1 MEQFPGTSYNIHALR
16 VLEFDRVLEITAS
29 LAESS
34 EGRAAILDIRP
45 SSSADEI
52 RGKLQEVNEL
62 MDAIRFD
69 DPVPGAG
76 VLDIREIF
84 PLLEVQGYILEIE
97 HIAAVADNLETA
109 RKVRGY
115 FGERR
120 EKYPLIWRAAERLTL
135 DEELERHIRR
145 VITPDLA
152 IADDASKELQSIRR
166 RLVRARSSL
175 RDLVEKT
182 LSGLP
187 DDIVADRIVT
197 IRNNRFVIPIRES
210 MKKRVQGAVHDRSQT
225 GRTLFIE
232 PLASIDGNNLV
243 NELEMAEQVEI
254 KRILADL
261 STRIAKIS
269 STLARNQDILVSLD
283 VTKAKA
289 KYGVRSEG
297 VVPKIRDD
305 EYEIVIRKGRH
316 PILDWKLRK
325 QNGDSA
331 VVPLDLDIGGDHAT
345 IVVTGPNAGGKTV
358 ALKTVGLLTVMATAG
373 FPIPAAADTV
383 VCVPGGIFADIGDEQ
398 SIDND
403 ISTFSSHMRQIVTV
417 LDEAD
422 NGSLVL
428 LDELGGGTNPADGEA
443 IARAVLGELTRRR
456 ALTIATTH
464 HGGLKVF
471 AHETPGVENA
481 SLEFDRE
488 RLMPTFR
495 FRTGIPGSSYAF
507 EIAGRM
513 GLPVSVLREAELLAG
528 SERKSL
534 EHLIAELEE
543 QVRLAREER
552 DAAAREHKR
561 FESVRIEHER
571 KRDELSRRRSDLLEQ
586 ALEES
591 KRIVD
596 NAGKKIESSI
606 REIRET
612 EASRTAILDAKKS
625 VESLKK
631 EIETKRTRIAKKRR
645 EKDSRPRVRELR
657 PGMMVYVRSLGSEA
671 SVEEVLDGGGKARVR
686 AGKGTAS
693 FVVKRGD
700 CFESDS
706 KPEKGAQVVR
716 VNVHSSGVDST
727 EIDLRGMTFDEAL
740 APLERFLDGLH
751 LAGYET
757 GNIIHGKGTGTL
769 RKKITAYLDDHE
781 YVASHRLGNWN
792 EGGTGVTIVTLGK

>member
-16 VLEFDRVLEITAS
+16 VLEFDRVLDIAAS
-29 LAESS
+29 LAESG
-34 EGRAAILDIRP
+34 EGRAAILDTRP
-45 SSSADEI
+45 SPSAPEI
-52 RGKLQEVNEL
+52 REMLQEVGEL

-69 DPVPGAG
+69 DPVPGTG

-84 PLLEVQGYILEIE
+84 PLLDVQGYILEIE

-109 RKVRGY
+109 RNMRDY
-115 FGERR
+115 FEERR
-120 EKYPLIWRAAERLTL
+120 EKYPLIRRASGLL
-135 DEELERHIRR
+135 IIDEELERRIRR
-145 VITPDLA
+145 VVTPELA

-197 IRNNRFVIPIRES
+197 IRNNRFVIPVRDS

-232 PLASIDGNNLV
+232 PLASIEGNNLV
-243 NELEMAEQVEI
+243 NELEMAEQAEI

-261 STRIAKIS
+261 SERIARIS
-269 STLARNQDILVSLD
+269 HTLVRNQDILVGLD

-297 VVPKIRDD
+297 VIPKIGGGH
-305 EYEIVIRKGRH
+305 EIFIKKGRH
-316 PILDWKLRK
+316 PVLDWKHRK
-325 QNGDSA
+325 QKGDTA
-331 VVPLDLDIGGDHAT
+331 VVPLDLDIGGDYET

-373 FPIPAAADTV
+373 FPIPAAEDTV
-383 VCVPGGIFADIGDEQ
+383 VCVPEGVFADIGDEQ
-398 SIDND
+398 SIDD
-403 ISTFSSHMRQIVTV
+403 DLSTFSSHMQQIVTV
-417 LDEAD
+417 LDKAEE
-422 NGSLVL
+422 GSLVL

-443 IARAVLGELTRRR
+443 IALAVLKELTLRR
-456 ALTIATTH
+456 ALTVATTH

-471 AHETPGVENA
+471 AHETPGAANA

-488 RLMPTFR
+488 RLMPTFL

-513 GLPVSVLREAELLAG
+513 GLPTSVLREAELLAG

-534 EHLIAELEE
+534 ERLIAELEE
-543 QVRLAREER
+543 QVRLAREEH
-552 DAAAREHKR
+552 DAAARALKR
-561 FESVRIEHER
+561 SESARIEHER
-571 KRDELSRRRSDLLEQ
+571 KREELSRRRSDLLEE

-596 NAGKKIESSI
+596 DAGKRIESSI
-606 REIRET
+606 REIREK
-612 EASRTAILDAKKS
+612 EASREAILAAKKS
-625 VESLKK
+625 IASLKK
-631 EIETKRTRIAKKRR
+631 EIETKLTRISKKRL
-645 EKDSRPRVRELR
+645 EKDSRPLVRELR
-657 PGMMVYVRSLGSEA
+657 QGMTVFVKSLGSEA
-671 SVEEVLDGGGKARVR
+671 AVEEVLDAGGKARVR
-686 AGKGTAS
+686 VGKGKAS
-693 FVVKRGD
+693 FVVNRGD

-706 KPEKGAQVVR
+706 KPEKAAQVVR

-740 APLERFLDGLH
+740 TPLGRFLDGLH

-757 GNIIHGKGTGTL
+757 GSIIHGKGTGAL

-781 YVASHRLGNWN
+781 YVASHRLGSWN
-792 EGGTGVTIVTLGK
+792 EGGAGVTIVTLWK